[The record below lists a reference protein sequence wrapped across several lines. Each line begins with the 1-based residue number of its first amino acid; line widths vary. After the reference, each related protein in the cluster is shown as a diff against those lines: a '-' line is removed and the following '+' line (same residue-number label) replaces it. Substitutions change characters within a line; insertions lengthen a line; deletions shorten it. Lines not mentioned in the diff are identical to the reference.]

1 MVNLLRSRK
10 AISSHPVDT
19 HGAPAGRHP
28 RPGRV
33 IGVTGATGAPGRTF
47 LSVNLAVGLAA
58 EGMTVVLIDADP
70 HLGAVA
76 VQLDLAED
84 RSLNFLAH
92 ETTLRPVSDD
102 LITRHLQTAVGL
114 NVLAGRSIVAVG
126 ETGPETLLPE
136 VVAHLRRRFDLVVID
151 VGALDCRPAQ
161 VSALAC
167 QLLVWVAVPTKLGT
181 DLLDRTLS
189 GSLAGQVRIKP
200 SLVVLNRLGPAG
212 LRDAD
217 RSLRR
222 RYGMAVA
229 AAIPEHRRACLEAED
244 RAVPAALRGA
254 LASSLRRCARA
265 VEAALPG
272 SAAESREPTAGLRAE
287 VAGGFLPESLP

>member
-1 MVNLLRSRK
+1 MKVAL
-10 AISSHPVDT
+10 V
-19 HGAPAGRHP
+19 
-28 RPGRV
+28 
-33 IGVTGATGAPGRTF
+33 
-47 LSVNLAVGLAA
+47 
-58 EGMTVVLIDADP
+58 DADP

-102 LITRHLQTAVGL
+102 LITRHLQTAAGL
-114 NVLAGRSIVAVG
+114 EVLAGRSIAGTG
-126 ETGPETLLPE
+126 EIGPETLLAE
-136 VVAHLRRRFDLVVID
+136 VVALLRRRFDLVVID
-151 VGALDCRPAQ
+151 VGALDCRAAQ

-167 QLLVWVAVPTKLGT
+167 QLLVWVVLPTKLGT

-189 GSLAGQVRIKP
+189 GPLASQVRIRP

-229 AAIPEHRRACLEAED
+229 AAISDHRRACLEAED
-244 RAVPAALRGA
+244 RAVPAALKGA
-254 LASSLRRCARA
+254 LASSLQRCARA
-265 VEAALPG
+265 VATALPG
-272 SAAESREPTAGLRAE
+272 STADSREPTDGLPAL
-287 VAGGFLPESLP
+287 VGSGFLPESLP